1 MTRQLIIS
9 TGLKSVAYDVI
20 AQVLEVELQSGSVSR
35 YFEVPQPVYEALMS
49 APSKTRYFNDNV
61 AGKYESL
68 AIG

>member
-9 TGLKSVAYDVI
+9 TGLKSIAYDAI

-61 AGKYESL
+61 AGKYESR